1 MNVLVVIPTYNEEPN
16 IARMLS
22 AVRSVAPDVSILV
35 VDDGSPDRTDELV
48 EQAAQQLG
56 QISLLR
62 REAKSGLGS
71 AYRAGFA
78 WGIKRGFDT
87 FVEIDAD
94 FSHDPNALPKLL
106 EKAGEGADVVIGSR
120 YVRGGT
126 IPDWSWHR
134 HLLSWSGNKYASLM
148 LRLGVADATAG
159 YRVYRSDILTRMD
172 YPTVAADGYGF
183 QIEMTY
189 RARRSGA
196 SIVEIPITF
205 IDREMGESKM
215 SSSIITE
222 ALILVTR
229 WGFDRL
235 RGRAWSPS
243 V

>member
-22 AVRSVAPDVSILV
+22 AVRSVVPEVSILV

-62 REAKSGLGS
+62 REAKGGLGS

-78 WGIKRGFDT
+78 WGIERGFDT

-94 FSHDPNALPKLL
+94 FSHDPTALPKLL
-106 EKAGEGADVVIGSR
+106 KKAGEGADVVIGSR

-126 IPDWSWHR
+126 IPDWPWYR

-159 YRVYRSDILTRMD
+159 YRVYRSDILTRMLAG
-172 YPTVAADGYGF
+172 PLFTPKHSHSP
-183 QIEMTY
+183 
-189 RARRSGA
+189 RKLSRSA
-196 SIVEIPITF
+196 
-205 IDREMGESKM
+205 
-215 SSSIITE
+215 
-222 ALILVTR
+222 
-229 WGFDRL
+229 
-235 RGRAWSPS
+235 
-243 V
+243 

>member
-1 MNVLVVIPTYNEEPN
+1 
-16 IARMLS
+16 
-22 AVRSVAPDVSILV
+22 
-35 VDDGSPDRTDELV
+35 PDRTDELV